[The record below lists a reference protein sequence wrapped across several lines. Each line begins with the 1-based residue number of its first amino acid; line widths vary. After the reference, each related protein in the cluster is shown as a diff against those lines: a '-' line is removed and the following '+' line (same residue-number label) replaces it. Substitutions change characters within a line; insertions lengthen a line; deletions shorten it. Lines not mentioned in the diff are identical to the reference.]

1 MAEKFYYKNKI
12 SSKLWL
18 STNEVSNGQ
27 ERVEKASDRLYCSVV
42 FSVYVSFTPFKYVF
56 FDKAVFLLALFQ
68 FQYAA
73 EKFHLFFLHF
83 LQKHFVIFFDLK
95 ELTFS
100 LLDYAHIE

>member
-1 MAEKFYYKNKI
+1 M
-12 SSKLWL
+12 
-18 STNEVSNGQ
+18 
-27 ERVEKASDRLYCSVV
+27 
-42 FSVYVSFTPFKYVF
+42 FSLIKQF
-56 FDKAVFLLALFQ
+56 FLLALFQ